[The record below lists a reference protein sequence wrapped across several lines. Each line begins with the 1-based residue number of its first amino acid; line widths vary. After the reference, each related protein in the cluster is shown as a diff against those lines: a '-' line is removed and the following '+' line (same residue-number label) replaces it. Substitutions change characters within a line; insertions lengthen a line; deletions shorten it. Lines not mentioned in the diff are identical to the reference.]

1 MWSLR
6 HRVDI
11 DERLQVLN
19 DFGEQIDTWHMVVWS
34 EPAAVEP
41 LRGSEAFA
49 ALQISSDQPYKIVVR
64 FRPDIRYSP
73 NMRVL
78 WEGRTLD
85 IESVAEEKAAGHYVH
100 IHCRERG
107 PQGFRQ

>member
-6 HRVDI
+6 HRIDI
-11 DERLQVLN
+11 DERFQEIN
-19 DFGEQIDTWHMVVWS
+19 DFGEQVDNWDMVVRS

-41 LRGSEAFA
+41 LRGNEAFA

-64 FRPDIRYSP
+64 FRPDVRYSP
-73 NMRVL
+73 NMRVI

-107 PQGFRQ
+107 AQGFRQ